1 MYALDFEYDGLCLS
15 DFNFIICDFN
25 ASSGANIVNA
35 GSKIT
40 FNTVSRNKGKKYSL
54 TGTQYDE
61 CIQTTFHICKNPD
74 LYDDLSITDDEYRDL
89 KRWLNRD
96 EFLRFQI
103 LDEDYSERETCYYE
117 ASFNIDKVKINEV
130 LYGLELT
137 METNKP
143 FGYGIEQRIILDIDN
158 PSKIKIVTDMSDE
171 IGYLYPS
178 MTITCK
184 DDGDLTIRNETEN
197 SEMLIKNCSA
207 GEVITVYG
215 DIQHI
220 ESSLSVH
227 RVYDDF
233 NFEFLRIGNTF
244 KSRENKITA
253 SLPCKIEIYY
263 SPIIKNAPD

>member
-61 CIQTTFHICKNPD
+61 CIQATFHICKNPD
-74 LYDDLSITDDEYRDL
+74 IYDDLSITDDEYRDL

-96 EFLRFQI
+96 EFLPFQI
-103 LDEDYSERETCYYE
+103 LDEDYLDRETCYYE

-130 LYGLELT
+130 LYGLELV

-143 FGYGIEQRIILDIDN
+143 FGYGREQSIVLEITDA
-158 PSKIKIVTDMSDE
+158 SKTYTVNDMSDE

-178 MTITCK
+178 MIITCNA
-184 DDGDLTIRNETEN
+184 DGNLSVKNETEN
-197 SEMLIKNCSA
+197 CLMVINNCSA

-220 ESSLSVH
+220 TSSLNSH
-227 RVYDDF
+227 HIYDDF
-233 NFEFLRIGNTF
+233 NYEFLRIGNTF
-244 KSRENKITA
+244 NNRQNKITV
-253 SLPCKIEIYY
+253 SLPCKIELNY